1 MKIFLFTLFRLV
13 LNAVYLPLKFFPQ
26 KDKITFLSRQGDE
39 PGVDFLMLTEEMKH
53 SYPQYVT
60 VVLCRKLGNGIFN
73 KIAYGFHILRQMYH
87 IATAKVAVLD
97 SYCIAVSLLNH
108 KKNLKVFQIW
118 HALGLFKHFGYTAIG
133 KKEGSSEFTAK
144 AMRMHRNYDYVI
156 CSGDDLVSDIAAA
169 YDISPSKVIP
179 LGLPRMDYLL
189 SETVREHNYDK
200 IIGAYPYIDN
210 GRKNILYVPTFRKT
224 AENKF
229 MLLVD
234 NIDFR
239 EYNLIVKLHDG
250 KELVYVDKEICGTGE
265 SAFGM
270 DFLHI
275 ADAVITDYSAIIFEA
290 ALLKKPI
297 YLYCYDYASY
307 MENRGLYIDYMSL
320 PMVISEDI
328 KTIINAVEQDDFDK
342 NKISAFLKRNIPY
355 CNIDIT
361 KTLCSMFVQAAEGKN
376 VFDVEYI
383 VKFDKLL

>member
-1 MKIFLFTLFRLV
+1 
-13 LNAVYLPLKFFPQ
+13 
-26 KDKITFLSRQGDE
+26 
-39 PGVDFLMLTEEMKH
+39 
-53 SYPQYVT
+53 
-60 VVLCRKLGNGIFN
+60 
-73 KIAYGFHILRQMYH
+73 
-87 IATAKVAVLD
+87 VLD